1 MTRDEGG
8 QHSAVLRQ
16 VTAGVVVKL
25 TVLHDYVG
33 FCVREVGY
41 IAPREVPGLDAVG
54 VVDYVGCHSRFT
66 TSHKCICYC
75 SVDGRLNR
83 VIGPVNC
90 VV

>member
-33 FCVREVGY
+33 FVSVRSG
-41 IAPREVPGLDAVG
+41 ILHREKSQAWM
-54 VVDYVGCHSRFT
+54 R
-66 TSHKCICYC
+66 
-75 SVDGRLNR
+75 
-83 VIGPVNC
+83 
-90 VV
+90 